1 MSDLSAHVKEL
12 ADRLLKAKRAR
23 RRRLAALPIEEKIA
37 IVVQM
42 QRIANDIR
50 RKTGRKTLPEWTIV
64 S

>member
-1 MSDLSAHVKEL
+1 MSDPSANVKEL
-12 ADRLLKAKRAR
+12 ADRLLQAKRAR

-37 IVVQM
+37 IVVHM

-50 RKTGRKTLPEWTIV
+50 RKTGRKTLPEWRIV

>member
-1 MSDLSAHVKEL
+1 MKEL
-12 ADRLLKAKRAR
+12 AARLLKAKQAR

-42 QRIANDIR
+42 QRLANDIR
-50 RKTGRKTLPEWTIV
+50 RKTGRKTFPEWTI

>member
-1 MSDLSAHVKEL
+1 MSDPSAEVKEL
-12 ADRLLKAKRAR
+12 ADRLLRAKRAR

-50 RKTGRKTLPEWTIV
+50 RKTGRKTLPEWRIV

>member
-1 MSDLSAHVKEL
+1 MERTIQILNDMKQAQV
-12 ADRLLKAKRAR
+12 
-23 RRRLAALPIEEKIA
+23 IEDYA

-50 RKTGRKTLPEWTIV
+50 CKTGRKTLPEWRIV

>member
-1 MSDLSAHVKEL
+1 LNNPSADVKEL
-12 ADRLLKAKRAR
+12 AERLLRAKHAR

>member
-1 MSDLSAHVKEL
+1 MSKPSADLKEL
-12 ADRLLKAKRAR
+12 AERLLRAKRAR